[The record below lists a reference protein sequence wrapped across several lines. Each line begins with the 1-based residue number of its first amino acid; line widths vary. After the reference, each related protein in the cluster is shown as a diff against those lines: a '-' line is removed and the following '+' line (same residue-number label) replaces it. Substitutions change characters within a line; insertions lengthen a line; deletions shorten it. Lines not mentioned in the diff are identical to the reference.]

1 MKVAFLSQP
10 GEPFESLLKIDATI
24 KALKKRGYDTVV
36 LLSRDF
42 SQIYNWYSKLKYAGF
57 NTILALKENEAY
69 YFPVAENSLF
79 EAIKKI
85 NGIKYDSNKL
95 KKIYKKDSSNENNSG
110 SFFREIRYLFPGQ
123 KEIFNIYRRIGKKE
137 SLNGDFHL
145 PNDDEYRECVN
156 PAVKKMD
163 FLAYDFSFPKFD
175 HHFPVSLKRQELE
188 DKALKNLSSLKK
200 DTKDYQER
208 LRYELDIISEKG
220 FLDYFATVSEITNLA
235 REKEIMV
242 GPGRGSAVGSLLV
255 MALGITYVDP
265 VKNDLYFERFLNPAR
280 EDYPDIDLDVEDERR
295 EELIELLTKK
305 FGKERVALIQTQ
317 SLFSY
322 KSAFRAIA
330 KYLDITESS
339 VDRFL
344 RKDPNGNISAN
355 QIKNSNLKKCKTITD
370 KIIGLPSG
378 NSVHAAGLLLTK
390 DKLTPRIPLR
400 KYRGFNVSLWDMNT
414 LKTLGFQKIDILA
427 LKNLTLLKRLS
438 DNKISWFLPVDDRKT
453 YALLGNGFTTGIFQL
468 ESPSATEIIR
478 KVNPENISDLSITIA
493 LNRPG
498 PLSSGIA
505 SEYIRRKRITES
517 MGDFHHDMEDILP
530 ETSGVLVF
538 QEQVIEV
545 ATKVLSLKPEQGE
558 LIRKA
563 ISDKNPQLLDEMLQA
578 VPARDKES
586 QNEFV
591 NFLKKFAGY
600 SFNKSHS
607 IGYSLISYWL
617 AYFKAH
623 HPHNFYRT
631 MLSNLSQS
639 SKIRA
644 IAELRTMGYEPTVHE
659 NDDEKTI
666 SFIPSH
672 FNPVFQGRF
681 DDIPKNMSFF
691 DFVKDHRDFLS
702 AKHLEF
708 LIKMGFL
715 DTLGNRNSMLKE
727 INNALAGVDPSLK
740 TVLKVFGY
748 KETGDKPSG
757 ETLTD
762 DEKALMEL
770 EVLGLNITKPLKKP
784 EEHSDLTD
792 DDLTG
797 LIASCGTGLSVFCT
811 LKSKINMA
819 ITDGKTL
826 VKASNKSI
834 PDGGLVY
841 IDRGTIKRFFDKP
854 PRTVKRIVHG
864 PVPEN
869 NLIKSTRNNILIMQL
884 PGKTIRAKGVKL
896 RNFEPDRIIIE

>member
-1 MKVAFLSQP
+1 
-10 GEPFESLLKIDATI
+10 
-24 KALKKRGYDTVV
+24 
-36 LLSRDF
+36 
-42 SQIYNWYSKLKYAGF
+42 
-57 NTILALKENEAY
+57 
-69 YFPVAENSLF
+69 
-79 EAIKKI
+79 
-85 NGIKYDSNKL
+85 
-95 KKIYKKDSSNENNSG
+95 
-110 SFFREIRYLFPGQ
+110 
-123 KEIFNIYRRIGKKE
+123 
-137 SLNGDFHL
+137 
-145 PNDDEYRECVN
+145 
-156 PAVKKMD
+156 
-163 FLAYDFSFPKFD
+163 
-175 HHFPVSLKRQELE
+175 
-188 DKALKNLSSLKK
+188 
-200 DTKDYQER
+200 
-208 LRYELDIISEKG
+208 
-220 FLDYFATVSEITNLA
+220 
-235 REKEIMV
+235 
-242 GPGRGSAVGSLLV
+242 
-255 MALGITYVDP
+255 
-265 VKNDLYFERFLNPAR
+265 
-280 EDYPDIDLDVEDERR
+280 
-295 EELIELLTKK
+295 
-305 FGKERVALIQTQ
+305 
-317 SLFSY
+317 
-322 KSAFRAIA
+322 
-330 KYLDITESS
+330 
-339 VDRFL
+339 
-344 RKDPNGNISAN
+344 
-355 QIKNSNLKKCKTITD
+355 
-370 KIIGLPSG
+370 
-378 NSVHAAGLLLTK
+378 
-390 DKLTPRIPLR
+390 
-400 KYRGFNVSLWDMNT
+400 
-414 LKTLGFQKIDILA
+414 
-427 LKNLTLLKRLS
+427 
-438 DNKISWFLPVDDRKT
+438 
-453 YALLGNGFTTGIFQL
+453 
-468 ESPSATEIIR
+468 
-478 KVNPENISDLSITIA
+478 
-493 LNRPG
+493 
-498 PLSSGIA
+498 
-505 SEYIRRKRITES
+505 
-517 MGDFHHDMEDILP
+517 MEDILP
-530 ETSGVLVF
+530 ETGGVLVF
-538 QEQVIEV
+538 QEQVIKV

-578 VPARDKES
+578 APARDKKG

-591 NFLKKFAGY
+591 DFLKKFAGY

-617 AYFKAH
+617 AYFKVH

-644 IAELRTMGYEPTVHE
+644 IAELRTMGYEPTVQE

-666 SFIPSH
+666 SFRPSH

-681 DDIPKNMSFF
+681 DDTPKNMSFF
-691 DFVKDHRDFLS
+691 DFVKEHRDFLS

-748 KETGDKPSG
+748 KGTGDKPSG